1 MKNTNQNK
9 KLKITQSR
17 KNDFTYVLCDD
28 ISPETMKRMYVDFND
43 LNVKNMDTLHLVLCS
58 NGGSPSCAY
67 EMAHYIRNYARRVIG
82 LFPSITYSSSV
93 LLGLSCNQLMFGS
106 FGAWGPLDTQTPY
119 YTADRGYDYDSTEN
133 IDACYKA
140 LIDYGVKAMDRS
152 VGMIVK
158 RTKLNSADSI
168 KLSKHMVDAVVQ
180 PVLSKIDPNTLGAY
194 HRGSELAS
202 MYGVRILK
210 EIMKVDFDK
219 AWDICYDLTKN
230 WPTHGFHVKKKEL
243 QSYGLPVK
251 KPSPSILNAMDAMKF
266 RLDEAKPFQGFIEG
280 NTVLATMSKIAA

>member
-1 MKNTNQNK
+1 
-9 KLKITQSR
+9 
-17 KNDFTYVLCDD
+17 
-28 ISPETMKRMYVDFND
+28 
-43 LNVKNMDTLHLVLCS
+43 
-58 NGGSPSCAY
+58 
-67 EMAHYIRNYARRVIG
+67 
-82 LFPSITYSSSV
+82 
-93 LLGLSCNQLMFGS
+93 
-106 FGAWGPLDTQTPY
+106 
-119 YTADRGYDYDSTEN
+119 
-133 IDACYKA
+133 
-140 LIDYGVKAMDRS
+140 
-152 VGMIVK
+152 
-158 RTKLNSADSI
+158 
-168 KLSKHMVDAVVQ
+168 MVDAVVQ

-251 KPSPSILNAMDAMKF
+251 EPSPSILNAMDAMKF

-280 NTVLATMSKIAA
+280 NTVLSTMSKIAA